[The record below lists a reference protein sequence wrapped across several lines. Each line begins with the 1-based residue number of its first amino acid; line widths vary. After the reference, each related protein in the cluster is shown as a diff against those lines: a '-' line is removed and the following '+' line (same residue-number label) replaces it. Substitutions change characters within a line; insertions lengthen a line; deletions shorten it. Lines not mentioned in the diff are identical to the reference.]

1 MPDWTASMQQTYE
14 YYEVDPDTWED
25 RRKID
30 IVTSS
35 SITRDVSSDT
45 GGSASFNVSSDLG
58 ELYIRVYLITTQNR
72 ITEKFP
78 LGTYL
83 CQTTGEG
90 FDGKVKDVTLDAY
103 APLLELKEKN
113 TPLGYSLGKDVNI
126 LQSASRIV
134 SQNVRAPVVG
144 AEGDYVLSYPF
155 VANINDTWFT
165 FISDLLA
172 SVQYTM
178 DVDELG
184 RIIFIPEQDTN
195 SLQPIWTY
203 TDDNSSILQPD
214 FDVSRDLYGI
224 PNVLEV
230 VYTKE
235 DGIYTKEDGSYIYS
249 KVTNDDP
256 NSPISTVTRGRE
268 VMQRITDP
276 DIFGSPTQVQLDDYA
291 KQTLR
296 NLSTIEYTLTYTH
309 GYCPVRVGDC
319 VLINYERAG
328 LINQR
333 AKVIRQNIKC
343 ETGCQVEETA
353 VYTLSLWR

>member
-14 YYEVDPDTWED
+14 YYEVDPATWED

-83 CQTTGEG
+83 CQTTGDN

-103 APLLELKEKN
+103 APLLELKEKSP
-113 TPLGYSLGKDVNI
+113 PLGYSLAPGANVT
-126 LQSASRIV
+126 SVATRIV
-134 SQNVRAPVVG
+134 SEKVRAPVVG
-144 AEGDYVLSYPF
+144 AEMGYTLDYPF
-155 VANINDTWFT
+155 VSEINDTWYT
-165 FISDLLA
+165 FISDLL
-172 SVQYTM
+172 SSIQYGL

-184 RIIFIPEQDTN
+184 RVIFTPKQDAN
-195 SLQPIWTY
+195 SLQPVWIY
-203 TDDNSSILQPD
+203 NDDNSSILQPAL
-214 FDVSRDLYGI
+214 DVSRDLYGI

-235 DGIYTKEDGSYIYS
+235 DGSYMYS
-249 KVTNDDP
+249 KVVNNDPD
-256 NSPISTVTRGRE
+256 SPISTVTRGRE

-276 DIFGSPTQVQLDDYA
+276 ELFSIPSQIQLDDYA

-296 NLSTIEYTLTYTH
+296 NLSTLEYTLTYTH

-328 LINQR
+328 LTNQK
-333 AKVIRQNIKC
+333 AKVIRQKIKC

>member
-72 ITEKFP
+72 VTEKFP

-113 TPLGYSLGKDVNI
+113 PPLGYSIGNRANI
-126 LQSASRIV
+126 MQTATRIV
-134 SQNVRAPVVG
+134 TQNVRAPVIG
-144 AEGDYVLSYPF
+144 AETSYELNYPF
-155 VANINDTWFT
+155 VAEVNDTWYT

-172 SVQYTM
+172 SIRYSL

-184 RIIFIPEQDTN
+184 RIIFVPEQDTN

-203 TDDNSSILQPD
+203 NDDNSSILQPE
-214 FDVSRDLYGI
+214 FNVSRDLYGI

-230 VYTKE
+230 VYTE
-235 DGIYTKEDGSYIYS
+235 EDGSYMYS
-249 KVTNDDP
+249 KVVNDDP
-256 NSPISTVTRGRE
+256 DSPISTVTRGRE

-276 DIFGSPTQVQLDDYA
+276 ELYSVPVQVQLDDYA

-328 LINQR
+328 IVNQK
-333 AKVIRQNIKC
+333 AKVIRQKIKC

>member
-30 IVTSS
+30 NVTSS
-35 SITRDVSSDT
+35 SIIRDASSDT

-58 ELYIRVYLITTQNR
+58 ELYLRTYLITTQYR
-72 ITEKFP
+72 VTEKAP
-78 LGTYL
+78 LGTHL
-83 CQTTGEG
+83 CQTTGDN
-90 FDGKVKDVTLDAY
+90 FDGKIKDVTLDAY
-103 APLLELKEKN
+103 SPLLELKEKN
-113 TPLGYSLGKDVNI
+113 PPLGYSLGKNVNI
-126 LQSASRIV
+126 LQAATRIV

-144 AEGDYVLSYPF
+144 AEGDYTLSYPF
-155 VANINDTWFT
+155 VADIGDTWFT

-172 SVQYTM
+172 SIQYTLA
-178 DVDELG
+178 VDELG
-184 RIIFIPEQDTN
+184 RIIFTPEQDTN
-195 SLQPIWTY
+195 SLQPIWTF
-203 TDDNSSILQPD
+203 DDGNSSILQPD

-230 VYTKE
+230 VYTR
-235 DGIYTKEDGSYIYS
+235 EDGSYMYS
-249 KVTNDDP
+249 KVVNDDP

-268 VMQRITDP
+268 VMHRITDP
-276 DIFGSPTQVQLDDYA
+276 ELFGIPTQVQLDDYA

-296 NLSTIEYTLTYTH
+296 NLSTLEYTLTYTH

-319 VLINYERAG
+319 VMINYNRAG
-328 LINQR
+328 LTNQK
-333 AKVIRQNIKC
+333 AKVIRQNIRC

>member
-14 YYEVDPDTWED
+14 YYEVDPATWED

-83 CQTTGEG
+83 CQTTGDN
-90 FDGKVKDVTLDAY
+90 FDGKVKDITLDAY

-113 TPLGYSLGKDVNI
+113 PPLGYSLGTNVNI
-126 LQSASRIV
+126 MDVATRIV
-134 SQNVRAPVVG
+134 AQNVRAPVVG
-144 AEGDYVLSYPF
+144 AEMSYTLDYPF
-155 VANINDTWFT
+155 VSEINDTWYT
-165 FISDLLA
+165 FISDLLS
-172 SVQYTM
+172 SVQYSL

-184 RIIFIPEQDTN
+184 RVIFTPNQDTN
-195 SLQPIWTY
+195 SLQPVWIY
-203 TDDNSSILQPD
+203 NDDNSSILQPQ

-235 DGIYTKEDGSYIYS
+235 DGSYMYS
-249 KVTNDDP
+249 KVVNSDP
-256 NSPISTVTRGRE
+256 DSPISTVTRGRE

-276 DIFGSPTQVQLDDYA
+276 ELFSIPSQVQLDDYA
-291 KQTLR
+291 RQTLR
-296 NLSTIEYTLTYTH
+296 NLSTLEYTLTYTH

-328 LINQR
+328 LTNQR
-333 AKVIRQNIKC
+333 AKVIRQKIKC

>member
-14 YYEVDPDTWED
+14 YYEVDPATWED

-83 CQTTGEG
+83 CQTTGDN
-90 FDGKVKDVTLDAY
+90 FDGKVKDVTMDAY

-113 TPLGYSLGKDVNI
+113 PPLGYSIGQGVNI
-126 LQSASRIV
+126 LEAATNIV
-134 SQNVRAPVVG
+134 SKNVRAPSVG
-144 AEGDYVLSYPF
+144 GELNGEDYKLSYPF
-155 VANINDTWFT
+155 VAEINDTWYT

-172 SVQYTM
+172 SIQYSM
-178 DVDELG
+178 DIDELG
-184 RIIFIPEQDTN
+184 RIIFIPDQDAN
-195 SLQPIWTY
+195 SLQPVWAY
-203 TDDNSSILQPD
+203 DDDNSSILQPD
-214 FDVSRDLYGI
+214 FDISRDLYGI

-230 VYTKE
+230 
-235 DGIYTKEDGSYIYS
+235 IYTKEDGSYVYS
-249 KVTNDDP
+249 KVVNDDP
-256 NSPISTVTRGRE
+256 DSPISTVTRGRE
-268 VMQRITDP
+268 VMHRITDP

-328 LINQR
+328 LTNQR